1 MDHKAFID
9 ANRERFLDELV
20 QWLRIPSVSSDP
32 NSKEAMAQA
41 AEYLKN
47 RLIEQG
53 VDKVEIYPTAG
64 HPIVYAEKITAPPYT
79 PECKSRLGP
88 VTSTST

>member
-47 RLIEQG
+47 QPHRARGGQG
-53 VDKVEIYPTAG
+53 GNLSYCR
-64 HPIVYAEKITAPPYT
+64 APN
-79 PECKSRLGP
+79 CLC
-88 VTSTST
+88 